1 MRNRRRVPMDDND
14 DADDNQQ
21 QPQQQCGERVSAATD
36 PLIDVSPSELRIQ
49 CATVVHRVCG
59 QGP

>member
-1 MRNRRRVPMDDND
+1 MDDND

-21 QPQQQCGERVSAATD
+21 QPQQQQRGERVSAATD